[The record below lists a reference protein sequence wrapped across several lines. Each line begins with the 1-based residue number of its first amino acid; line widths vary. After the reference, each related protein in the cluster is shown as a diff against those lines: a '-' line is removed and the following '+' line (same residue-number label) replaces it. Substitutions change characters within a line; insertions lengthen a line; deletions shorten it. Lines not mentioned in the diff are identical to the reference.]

1 MRYFNF
7 RVKNQSDWGAD
18 KFSKLHLL
26 TLSRPHFKLTFSTKH
41 FVCMSIINTIQRFW
55 AVKLLNGSLAKY
67 EKLQVAH
74 AAGMPGTFS
83 PPPRVSDP
91 DMLHGT
97 CVTHMS
103 CCMPRSLISGFLWSR
118 WRGKR
123 SRHSRC
129 TRNPH
134 FYVSRKRPMAL
145 IRRMSFYLP
154 QLVSDF
160 FSQLQQWSSVSLM
173 THLRCDGCIFTDFP
187 NNISC

>member
-1 MRYFNF
+1 MIYFNF

-26 TLSRPHFKLTFSTKH
+26 ILSRPHFKLTFSTKH
-41 FVCMSIINTIQRFW
+41 FVCMSIINTTQRFW

-91 DMLHGT
+91 DMHHGT
-97 CVTHMS
+97 CVTHVPSCMS
-103 CCMPRSLISGFLWSR
+103 RSLISGFLWSR
-118 WRGKR
+118 CRGKR
-123 SRHSRC
+123 FRHSRC
-129 TRNPH
+129 TRNTH
-134 FYVSRKRPMAL
+134 FYVSGKRPMAL

-160 FSQLQQWSSVSLM
+160 FSQLQQWAGVSLM